1 VKMPSRPASRAQAR
15 ESSQPHKKT
24 AKDSAARAATAQDS
38 RCVHAAEHRE
48 FALSIEAAR
57 RSLADTFRRHGFD
70 SAELDA
76 RLIIGHALAL
86 DHTALAA
93 QARRALATAEA
104 AAIDALARRRLAH
117 EPVARILGRKEFWG
131 LSFKLTPGTFVP
143 RPETETVV
151 AAALAALAGDH
162 AASRALRIADLGT
175 GSGALLLAILSEL
188 RGEAFGIGTD
198 ISLAALACARDNA
211 VMQHK
216 RVSFIACHYGAAIE
230 GPIDLIVSNPPYIP
244 RREIATLEPEVSAFD
259 PRLALDGGQDGLEG
273 YRAIALD
280 ARRLLAPDGILV
292 VELGC
297 GQAAA
302 VISLFTAAGLASSAP
317 RHDLSGIPR
326 ALVARPLP

>member
-1 VKMPSRPASRAQAR
+1 VKMPSRLSSPSRADT
-15 ESSQPHKKT
+15 KT
-24 AKDSAARAATAQDS
+24 AKDGAACAQTATVQDA
-38 RCVHAAEHRE
+38 RCLLVEGRHR
-48 FALSIEAAR
+48 FALPIEAAR
-57 RSLADTFRRHGFD
+57 RSLASKLRRHGLD

-93 QARRALATAEA
+93 QAHRVLTNEEA
-104 AAIDALARRRLAH
+104 ATIDALAARRLAH

-131 LSFKLTPGTFVP
+131 LSFKLNPRTFLP

-151 AAALAALAGDH
+151 AAALAALARDH
-162 AASRALRIADLGT
+162 PGSRALRIADLGT

-188 RGEAFGIGTD
+188 KREVFAIGTD
-198 ISLAALACARDNA
+198 IGPAALDCARDNA
-211 VMQHK
+211 TAQ
-216 RVSFIACHYGAAIE
+216 RARASFIACDYGAAIE
-230 GPIDLIVSNPPYIP
+230 GPIDVLVSNPPYIP
-244 RREIATLEPEVSAFD
+244 RQEIVTLEPEVRAFD
-259 PRLALDGGQDGLEG
+259 PRLALDGGRDGLDG
-273 YRAIALD
+273 YRAIAAD

-292 VELGC
+292 VELGF

-317 RHDLSGIPR
+317 RHDLCGIPR

>member
-1 VKMPSRPASRAQAR
+1 VKMPSRLTSPSQA
-15 ESSQPHKKT
+15 HKET
-24 AKDSAARAATAQDS
+24 AKDGAARTATVQDF
-38 RCVHAAEHRE
+38 RCLHVAGRHQL
-48 FALSIEAAR
+48 ALSIEAAR
-57 RSLADTFRRHGFD
+57 RSLANTFRHRGFD

-86 DHTALAA
+86 DHTALAV
-93 QARRALATAEA
+93 QARRVLATAEA
-104 AAIDALARRRLAH
+104 ATIDALATRRLAR

-131 LSFKLTPGTFVP
+131 LSFKLTPRTFLP

-151 AAALAALAGDH
+151 AAALAALAHDH
-162 AASRALRIADLGT
+162 VGSRALRIADLGT
-175 GSGALLLAILSEL
+175 GSGALVLSILSEL
-188 RGEAFGIGTD
+188 RGEAFGVGTD
-198 ISLAALACARDNA
+198 ISLAALDCARDNA
-211 VMQHK
+211 AARRE
-216 RVSFIACHYGAAIE
+216 RVSFVACDYGAAIE

-244 RREIATLEPEVSAFD
+244 RWEIATLEPEVRAFD
-259 PRLALDGGQDGLEG
+259 PRPALDGGQDGLDG
-273 YRAIALD
+273 YRAIAAD

-302 VISLFTAAGLASSAP
+302 VTSLFTAAGLASSAP